1 VRAQRDRQSGF
12 IREILW
18 LALIVAVVAVV
29 LLDGMALL
37 NARKSAEES
46 AREAAR
52 EARVAYSQTQ
62 DVESAAEAARAYLA
76 KGGKELVAFD
86 VKTDLD
92 GSPVFVV
99 STEGHADTYVVHYLR
114 YVGLDGW
121 LEKVTNPGATET
133 ST

>member
-1 VRAQRDRQSGF
+1 VGKQRDHQAGF

-62 DVESAAEAARAYLA
+62 DVDSAAGAASAYLA
-76 KGGKELVAFD
+76 KAGKKLVAFD

-99 STEGHADTYVVHYLR
+99 STEGHADTYVVRYLR
-114 YVGLDGW
+114 YVGLEGW
-121 LEKVTNPGATET
+121 LEKVSNPGATET